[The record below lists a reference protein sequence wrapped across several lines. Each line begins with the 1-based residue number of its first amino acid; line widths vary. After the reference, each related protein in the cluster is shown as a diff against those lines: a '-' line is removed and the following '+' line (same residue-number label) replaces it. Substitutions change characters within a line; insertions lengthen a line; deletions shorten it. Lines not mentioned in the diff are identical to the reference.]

1 MNELQIYIDQGH
13 EDFKNYEYYEE
24 IEMKP
29 LKMQKKESS
38 YKEESGMEV
47 YQISQETIYSN

>member
-47 YQISQETIYSN
+47 Y